1 MCTQFTPLNYQE
13 AQAVVDAFNA
23 KQSIFLQKYEDWNTE
38 ADVFPGKSA
47 TIFLPDPSG
56 GLTLTTAHWGF
67 KLDSNNKLYFNTRI
81 ETAIQQHSSGRGM
94 WAKAIRQGR
103 CLVPARAFYEC
114 HKTDVYFD
122 EETGKQKSYQ
132 YRIQLEGSKAFLM
145 AGIFQDGV
153 FSVITTPPNGYMASI
168 HDRMPLVLGKGES
181 SIWLGSDFAS
191 LIDRSHISLVAKS
204 VSE

>member
-1 MCTQFTPLNYQE
+1 
-13 AQAVVDAFNA
+13 
-23 KQSIFLQKYEDWNTE
+23 
-38 ADVFPGKSA
+38 
-47 TIFLPDPSG
+47 
-56 GLTLTTAHWGF
+56 
-67 KLDSNNKLYFNTRI
+67 
-81 ETAIQQHSSGRGM
+81 
-94 WAKAIRQGR
+94 
-103 CLVPARAFYEC
+103 
-114 HKTDVYFD
+114 
-122 EETGKQKSYQ
+122 
-132 YRIQLEGSKAFLM
+132 M